1 MERSAKRQLD
11 QKCVTRKKQKSRHE
25 PQQNTDSNDEIAIA
39 RIRVEVE
46 EKVMFSSGE
55 QSRALSQEETTI
67 LQKNALQRKL
77 ENIMSRCGIKSRTE
91 DVEQCLSLCV
101 EVRLHGL
108 ISNLIKLS
116 KKKRSLMLSTAEVQ
130 HCVIISNQELWKKMI
145 TRDKEVKIKNL

>member
-91 DVEQCLSLCV
+91 DVEQCLSL
-101 EVRLHGL
+101 VRKLL
-108 ISNLIKLS
+108 SISLFLGEI
-116 KKKRSLMLSTAEVQ
+116 
-130 HCVIISNQELWKKMI
+130 C
-145 TRDKEVKIKNL
+145 